1 VTQTKRVQ
9 DHTFWRDYD
18 HKVHLPAGTLDG
30 LTIEEYEVKHDSIE
44 HLRAVMD
51 GRGTKEGTYTILKR
65 DGRLWMSDTD
75 AEWRDHSEAVW
86 RIRKPETK
94 RVLINGL
101 GIGVIIKAALA
112 CDHVEHV
119 DVVEIDERVIKLVG
133 PHYDDPRL
141 TIHHDDAYT
150 IKWPVGTRWDV
161 AWHDI
166 WADMMEDNLEL
177 MAKLHRR
184 YGKRVGWQGSW
195 SKEYLLYERR
205 RTADAFWRR

>member
-1 VTQTKRVQ
+1 MIAPLAG
-9 DHTFWRDYD
+9 HLSWRDYD
-18 HKVHLPAGTLDG
+18 HKVHLPDAELDG
-30 LTIEEYEVKHDSIE
+30 LKIARYTVTGHSIADI
-44 HLRAVMD
+44 RARMD
-51 GRGTKEGTYTILKR
+51 GRGTQPGDYTILYR

-101 GIGVIIKAALA
+101 GIGVIVKAALA

-119 DVVEIDERVIKLVG
+119 DVVEIDERVIKLVS

-141 TIHHDDAYT
+141 TIHHADAYT
-150 IKWPVGTRWDV
+150 IKWPPNTRWDV

-166 WADMMEDNLEL
+166 WADMCEDNLEL
-177 MAKLHRR
+177 MAKLHRS

-195 SKEYLLYERR
+195 SKEFLLYERR